1 MSGTQNVAT
10 VKKVSTEITPEN
22 LQFLCRAVY
31 EESGIVLDETKSYL
45 IESRLAPV
53 ARSEGLDTLD
63 SLCQLLQAVS
73 ATSLR
78 TKVVEAMTTN
88 ETLFFRDRHPFETLV
103 EETLPRLIEARR
115 AERKLNIWCAATS
128 SGQEP
133 YSVLILLK
141 EHFPELAS
149 WDINFLGSDISQAM
163 LDRTRAGIYSQLEIN
178 RGMPARLM
186 VKYFEKDGATWQI
199 KKELRDMLQL
209 RRINLAE
216 SWGPMP
222 RLDLV
227 FIRNVLIYFD
237 TETKKKILGCIR
249 RQMRADGVMFL
260 GGSETTVNLDSSF
273 QRVRQGETWVYQAA
287 A

>member
-1 MSGTQNVAT
+1 MLTPTRLSEADFDF
-10 VKKVSTEITPEN
+10 VSKYIYA
-22 LQFLCRAVY
+22 RSA
-31 EESGIVLDETKSYL
+31 IVLEKGKEYL
-45 IESRLAPV
+45 VESRLGPIAK
-53 ARSEGLDTLD
+53 ALGMESLSELVQKLRMRPDP
-63 SLCQLLQAVS
+63 QLEES
-73 ATSLR
+73 
-78 TKVVEAMTTN
+78 VVEAMTTN